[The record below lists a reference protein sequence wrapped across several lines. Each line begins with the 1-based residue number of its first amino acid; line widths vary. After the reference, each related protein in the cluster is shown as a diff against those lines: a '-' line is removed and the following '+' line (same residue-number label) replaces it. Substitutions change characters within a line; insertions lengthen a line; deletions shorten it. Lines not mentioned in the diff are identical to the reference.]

1 MPAARVFVD
10 TNVLLYIHDRNE
22 RHKAAQ
28 SLDWLRAL
36 TEQQIGQINLQVLSE
51 LTHVLLRKKWF
62 QSANVVFSIVDDFA
76 ALGDSPV
83 GWTEIAL
90 ARVLHNR
97 LSYSW
102 WDCLLLASAVELG
115 CTHFLSEDLQDGQM
129 IDGLTIVDPFAHSPQ
144 QVLLS
149 R

>member
-10 TNVLLYIHDRNE
+10 TNVLLYVHDRNE
-22 RHKAAQ
+22 RQKAAQ
-28 SLDWLRAL
+28 ALGWLRAL
-36 TEQQIGQINLQVLSE
+36 TDQQIGQINLQVLNE
-51 LTHVLLRKKWF
+51 LVHVLLRKKWF
-62 QSANVVFSIVDDFA
+62 QSPQVVFSVVDDFA

-83 GWTEIAL
+83 GWNEITL
-90 ARVLHNR
+90 ARVLHHR

-102 WDCLLLASAVELG
+102 WDCLLLASALQLG
-115 CTHFLSEDLQDGQM
+115 CTHFLSEDLQDGQR